1 MELPMVDVGKT
12 QLKQFLKPLT
22 KAERIAFAEK
32 CGTTL
37 GNLNQI
43 IYSKTTCGAALAI
56 AIDRESNGSVRCDDL
71 CPSADYEYVRKQN
84 EELKEKKCTSKNF
97 RMIPIATNC

>member
-1 MELPMVDVGKT
+1 MPDLGKT

-22 KAERIAFAEK
+22 KEQRVAFAVK

-43 IYSKTTCGAALAI
+43 VYSTTQCSASLAI
-56 AIDRESNGSVRCDDL
+56 EIDRESGGRVRCDDL
-71 CPSADYEYVRKQN
+71 CPSADFDYLRKQEN
-84 EELKEKKCTSKNF
+84 EGPQLC
-97 RMIPIATNC
+97 RP